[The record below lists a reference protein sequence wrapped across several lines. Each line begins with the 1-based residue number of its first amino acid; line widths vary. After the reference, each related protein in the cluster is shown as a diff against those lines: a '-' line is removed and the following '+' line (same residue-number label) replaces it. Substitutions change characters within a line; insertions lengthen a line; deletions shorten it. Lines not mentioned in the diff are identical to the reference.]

1 MVQDTTLLE
10 LRNIHKTFP
19 GVIALND
26 VSFDI
31 KKGEI
36 HGLVGENG
44 AGKSTLIKTC
54 SGAIK
59 PDSGKIVINGE
70 MFPFMTPSLSEKK
83 GIAVIYQEFNLVDGL
98 TVAENVF
105 LGRAIRK
112 GPIVDTKAM
121 VNKTREIFEQLGITI
136 DPNETVGN
144 LTIGYQQLVE
154 IAKALSANAQLII
167 MDEPTAPLT
176 NTETEHLFTIVDK
189 LKSQGISIIYISHR
203 LKEIFRLTDR
213 ITIMRDG
220 TKITTMKTSE
230 TDTKQLIELMVG
242 RELKEAFPFRPDCIQ
257 NDVALDV
264 QNLCGNG
271 VANISFQV
279 HRGEILGFGGL
290 IGAGRTEIAELL
302 FGVKQ
307 KTKGRVKLKGM
318 EITVSN
324 PKQAILK
331 GIAYVSEDRKRLGI
345 LGDISIRENITIAIV
360 RDLSRMMVVNRGK
373 EKSIVERLCD
383 ELRIKTPTVEQLA
396 KHLSGGN
403 QQKVVLAKWLSSAPE
418 LIIFD
423 EPTRGIDVGAK
434 YEIYKL
440 INDLATQGKA
450 VIMISS
456 EMEELIGMSDRIVVL
471 SEGSI
476 TGTLSRAEF
485 SQENILEYAS
495 INMGEIE

>member
-1 MVQDTTLLE
+1 
-10 LRNIHKTFP
+10 
-19 GVIALND
+19 
-26 VSFDI
+26 
-31 KKGEI
+31 
-36 HGLVGENG
+36 
-44 AGKSTLIKTC
+44 
-54 SGAIK
+54 
-59 PDSGKIVINGE
+59 
-70 MFPFMTPSLSEKK
+70 
-83 GIAVIYQEFNLVDGL
+83 
-98 TVAENVF
+98 
-105 LGRAIRK
+105 
-112 GPIVDTKAM
+112 
-121 VNKTREIFEQLGITI
+121 
-136 DPNETVGN
+136 
-144 LTIGYQQLVE
+144 
-154 IAKALSANAQLII
+154 
-167 MDEPTAPLT
+167 
-176 NTETEHLFTIVDK
+176 VDK

-213 ITIMRDG
+213 ITVMRDG
-220 TKITTMKTSE
+220 TKIMTMKTSE
-230 TDTKQLIELMVG
+230 TDTRQLIELMVG
-242 RELKEAFPFRPDCIQ
+242 RELKEAFPFRPDCIE
-257 NDVALDV
+257 NDVVLDV
-264 QNLCGNG
+264 QNLCGNR
-271 VANISFQV
+271 VSKISFQV

-307 KTKGRVKLKGM
+307 KTKGSIKLKGR

-331 GIAYVSEDRKRLGI
+331 GIAYVSEDRKHLGI
-345 LGDISIRENITIAIV
+345 LGDISIRENITIAIL
-360 RDLSRMMVVNRGK
+360 RNLSRMSVVNRKK
-373 EKSIVERLCD
+373 EKTIVERLRD

-403 QQKVVLAKWLSSAPE
+403 QQKVVLAKWLSSEPE

-440 INDLATQGKA
+440 INGLVTQGKA

-476 TGTLSRAEF
+476 TGTLSKTEF

-495 INMGEIE
+495 INTGEIE